1 MKKNEYLVCLSN
13 SNEFDLIIFHYFV
26 FILGLNISEWSILK
40 VNNFSKNYSRLKFYK
55 NKKLIKRII
64 DNLFSVKLKL
74 YIEKN
79 NFLQT
84 DYIIYLFI
92 KNKKSENRILYLK
105 NRFSTFLNTIIT
117 ISEETKK

>member
-1 MKKNEYLVCLSN
+1 MVCLSN